1 MKTNVTKTKSKKLM
15 SVSPKGAIGKSTRPM
30 ATKTLKKGGK

>member
-15 SVSPKGAIGKSTRPM
+15 AASPSNKAMATRP
-30 ATKTLKKGGK
+30 TPKKTLKGGK

>member
-1 MKTNVTKTKSKKLM
+1 MKTNITKTKSKKLM
-15 SVSPKGAIGKSTRPM
+15 NVKPTGTIGKSTRPM